1 MTASFAG
8 REKSNVPV
16 KLLRP
21 KQTETDQETSHII
34 NHTQPMRGGKWPELS
49 LQNILF
55 FTICSGRGT
64 FVFCIIRSSG
74 GSLYNTN
81 TDTVKILPSLRPF
94 PILQHCSNSQST
106 QTTWMVCFQI
116 WNLFAKKKIAEFE
129 IRFIV

>member
-34 NHTQPMRGGKWPELS
+34 NHTQPMRGESARNYLYKIFCFLRSALAEGLLS
-49 LQNILF
+49 
-55 FTICSGRGT
+55 
-64 FVFCIIRSSG
+64 FVECSG